1 MTETKVISPEMAEV
15 MERVE
20 RLERNFLQL
29 LDVLALEHE
38 NVAKIARL
46 IELQIRGHT
55 ER

>member
-1 MTETKVISPEMAEV
+1 MNETTHLDPRIDDLF
-15 MERVE
+15 ERVK
-20 RLERNFLQL
+20 RLEGNLLQL

-38 NVAKIARL
+38 SVAKIARL